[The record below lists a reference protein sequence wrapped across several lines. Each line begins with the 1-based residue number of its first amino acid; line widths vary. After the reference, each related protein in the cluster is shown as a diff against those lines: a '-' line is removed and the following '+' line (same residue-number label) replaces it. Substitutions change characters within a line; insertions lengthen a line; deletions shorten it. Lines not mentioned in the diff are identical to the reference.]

1 MYRYGTGVQ
10 LDLGV
15 VAVLQLT
22 ARYRY
27 LGTCIAPKIIVPATC
42 SCTAVPVMCAH
53 LHEYVNVFRVHLVA
67 NPPKAQQC
75 CGTARQN
82 CLTGILVCDSGL

>member
-1 MYRYGTGVQ
+1 MCIRDSSTTGT
-10 LDLGV
+10 
-15 VAVLQLT
+15 
-22 ARYRY
+22 
-27 LGTCIAPKIIVPATC
+27 GTCIAPKIIVPATC